1 MYSSI
6 FIIQLSQKLIK
17 CISIS
22 INKIIL
28 NKSKAIST
36 LLREKSSFSFKQFNL
51 MWHSPPFCVT
61 LSKQYFHPSLCH
73 TFFSNNVNTFCK
85 ILINTCQLLIKPESL
100 ENIWEERETLSFAL
114 CHIMMLIIITT
125 APFLTNDCFLLN
137 NYGVFLLNKY
147 SHYLPK
153 HKTLT
158 LPIYLWFTAYINFNL
173 KLSSNNDFF
182 INDIV
187 LCLGT
192 AHAERQ
198 DKTCCVSLST
208 YKLRNI
214 SQ

>member
-1 MYSSI
+1 MSHFPNNI
-6 FIIQLSQKLIK
+6 FTHI
-17 CISIS
+17 
-22 INKIIL
+22 
-28 NKSKAIST
+28 
-36 LLREKSSFSFKQFNL
+36 
-51 MWHSPPFCVT
+51 CVT
-61 LSKQYFHPSLCH
+61 L
-73 TFFSNNVNTFCK
+73 FFSNNVNTFCK

-114 CHIMMLIIITT
+114 CHIMMLIIIMT

-153 HKTLT
+153 SKNLT

-173 KLSSNNDFF
+173 KLSPSNNDFF

-187 LCLGT
+187 QCFGT
-192 AHAERQ
+192 AQAERQ